1 MARLPYLTRDQIPA
15 EDVAHWDGL
24 GEGRGRLPLVTQVL
38 MHRPPLAASMEHLNH
53 LVRFEL
59 SLPRSSVELVVLSV
73 ARDLDCMRAWGI
85 HIVQGRN
92 EGVREEAILAI
103 RDKRAPE
110 GLNEEEADLVRFA
123 QELVRNKRV
132 SDRTFEAARK
142 RLGDQGVVDLTGVVS
157 VYCMLSAAMN
167 AFEIEPPEDESL
179 LLPT

>member
-1 MARLPYLTRDQIPA
+1 
-15 EDVAHWDGL
+15 
-24 GEGRGRLPLVTQVL
+24 
-38 MHRPPLAASMEHLNH
+38 
-53 LVRFEL
+53 
-59 SLPRSSVELVVLSV
+59 
-73 ARDLDCMRAWGI
+73 
-85 HIVQGRN
+85 
-92 EGVREEAILAI
+92 VREEAILAI